1 MFARL
6 RHRTVSGGNHQ
17 NGTVHLGSTRNHV
30 LHVVGVPR
38 AVDVCVVTVLRFVL
52 NVCRVDGNAAG
63 LFFGSRVNLIICLGF
78 AAELRSE
85 NRADG
90 SRQRGLA
97 VVNVTDGAH
106 VHMGLGTFKLTLC
119 HFRSCVLLR

>member
-1 MFARL
+1 M
-6 RHRTVSGGNHQ
+6 
-17 NGTVHLGSTRNHV
+17 
-30 LHVVGVPR
+30 PR
-38 AVDVCVVTVLRFVL
+38 AVDVCVVTVFRFVF
-52 NVCRVDGNAAG
+52 NVSRIDGNAAG

-119 HFRSCVLLR
+119 HESLVPVMRIERMTSPLPRECSTTEPHGHAWETWSG